1 MFNLERNEYAKRREK
16 AMTLE
21 NISKPSILSIII
33 DGADQKH
40 CNLPYLGSQNSF
52 PHPFKVHLT
61 GIKEHGNDI
70 TLYPTIST
78 VKKGINLNI

>member
-16 AMTLE
+16 AMTFE